1 MKTIM
6 GLMLTAILGACQARE
21 AEPAANEAN
30 DATTAQAAPAAPS
43 APTPR
48 PVSPAAPAAPND
60 SGAPGTP
67 GGLPDDRT
75 LLPEPKG
82 PIDPKSAE
90 AAGQVLQTYGALLEE
105 RKFGQAW
112 AMWGGGGDGD
122 TNGMTRDQFA
132 AAFSKYRDIHAE
144 VGKPG
149 DTEGA
154 AGSIYVEV
162 PFRLYGTL
170 KAGGRFNLV
179 GPVTLRR
186 VNDVDGSTAE
196 QRRWHIAS
204 IALKPTP

>member
-1 MKTIM
+1 MKTIT
-6 GLMLTAILGACQARE
+6 GLMLAAMLGACQARE
-21 AEPAANEAN
+21 AEPAAN
-30 DATTAQAAPAAPS
+30 DATAAQA
-43 APTPR
+43 
-48 PVSPAAPAAPND
+48 SPAAPTAP
-60 SGAPGTP
+60 SPRPASPP

-90 AAGQVLQTYGALLEE
+90 AAGQVLETYGALLEE

-112 AMWGGGGDGD
+112 VLWGGGGEAS
-122 TNGMTRDQFA
+122 GMTRDQFA
-132 AAFSKYRDIHAE
+132 AAFSKYRDIRAE

-186 VNDVDGSTAE
+186 VNDVDGSTAA

>member
-6 GLMLTAILGACQARE
+6 GLMLAVMLGACEARE
-21 AEPAANEAN
+21 AEPAAN
-30 DATTAQAAPAAPS
+30 DATASQASPAAPP
-43 APTPR
+43 APSPR
-48 PVSPAAPAAPND
+48 PASPAAPAAPND

-112 AMWGGGGDGD
+112 VMWGGGGGEAS
-122 TNGMTRDQFA
+122 GMTRDQFA

-170 KAGGRFNLV
+170 KTGGRFNLI
-179 GPVTLRR
+179 GPVALRR
-186 VNDVDGSTAE
+186 VNDVDGSTAA

>member
-1 MKTIM
+1 MKTIT
-6 GLMLTAILGACQARE
+6 GLMLAAMLGACQARE
-21 AEPAANEAN
+21 AEPAAN
-30 DATTAQAAPAAPS
+30 DATAAQA
-43 APTPR
+43 
-48 PVSPAAPAAPND
+48 SPAAPTAP
-60 SGAPGTP
+60 SPRPASPP

-90 AAGQVLQTYGALLEE
+90 AAGQVLETYGALLEE

-112 AMWGGGGDGD
+112 VLWGGGGEAS
-122 TNGMTRDQFA
+122 GMTRDQFA
-132 AAFSKYRDIHAE
+132 AAFSKYRDIRAE

-162 PFRLYGTL
+162 PLRLYGTL

-186 VNDVDGSTAE
+186 VNDVDGSTAA

-204 IALKPTP
+204 IALKPTR

>member
-1 MKTIM
+1 MKTIT
-6 GLMLTAILGACQARE
+6 GLMLAAMLGACQARE
-21 AEPAANEAN
+21 TEPAANEAN
-30 DATTAQAAPAAPS
+30 DATASQASPAAPS
-43 APTPR
+43 APSPR
-48 PVSPAAPAAPND
+48 PASPPAPAAPND

-67 GGLPDDRT
+67 GGLPDERT

-82 PIDPKSAE
+82 PIDPNSAE

-112 AMWGGGGDGD
+112 VMWSGGGEAS
-122 TNGMTRDQFA
+122 GMTRDQFA
-132 AAFSKYRDIHAE
+132 AAFSKYRDIRAE

-154 AGSIYVEV
+154 AGSISGEV
-162 PFRLYGTL
+162 PFRLHGTL

-186 VNDVDGSTAE
+186 VNDVDGSTAA

>member
-6 GLMLTAILGACQARE
+6 GLMLAAMLGGCQARE

-30 DATTAQAAPAAPS
+30 DATASQA
-43 APTPR
+43 
-48 PVSPAAPAAPND
+48 SPAAPTALSPRPA
-60 SGAPGTP
+60 SP

-75 LLPEPKG
+75 HLPEPKG

-112 AMWGGGGDGD
+112 LMSGGGGN

-132 AAFSKYRDIHAE
+132 AAYAKYRDIHAK

-186 VNDVDGSTAE
+186 VNDVDGSTAA

-204 IALKPTP
+204 IALKPTR

>member
-6 GLMLTAILGACQARE
+6 GLMLAAMLGACQARE

-30 DATTAQAAPAAPS
+30 DATASQASPAAPS
-43 APTPR
+43 APSPR
-48 PVSPAAPAAPND
+48 PAS
-60 SGAPGTP
+60 P
-67 GGLPDDRT
+67 GGLPDDRP

-82 PIDPKSAE
+82 PIDSKSAE

-112 AMWGGGGDGD
+112 VMWGGGGD
-122 TNGMTRDQFA
+122 TNGMTRNQFSA
-132 AAFSKYRDIHAE
+132 AYAKYRDIHAE

-170 KAGGRFNLV
+170 KTGGRFNLV

-186 VNDVDGSTAE
+186 VNDVDGSTAA

-204 IALKPTP
+204 IALKSTR

>member
-1 MKTIM
+1 MKTIT
-6 GLMLTAILGACQARE
+6 GLMLAAMLGACQARE
-21 AEPAANEAN
+21 TEPAANEAN
-30 DATTAQAAPAAPS
+30 DATASQASPAAPS
-43 APTPR
+43 APSPR
-48 PVSPAAPAAPND
+48 PASPPAPAAPND

-67 GGLPDDRT
+67 GGLPDERT

-82 PIDPKSAE
+82 PIDPNSAE

-112 AMWGGGGDGD
+112 VMWSGGGEAS
-122 TNGMTRDQFA
+122 GMTRDQFA
-132 AAFSKYRDIHAE
+132 AAFSKYRDIRAE

-162 PFRLYGTL
+162 PFRLHGTL

-186 VNDVDGSTAE
+186 VNDVDGSTAA

-204 IALKPTP
+204 IALKPTR